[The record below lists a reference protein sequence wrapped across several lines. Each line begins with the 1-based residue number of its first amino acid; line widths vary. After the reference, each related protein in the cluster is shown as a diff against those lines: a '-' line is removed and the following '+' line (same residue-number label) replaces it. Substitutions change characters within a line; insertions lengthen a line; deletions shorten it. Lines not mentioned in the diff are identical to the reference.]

1 MEGGLARWCRRAGRV
16 EGTGARGLESRE
28 GSARRRGRPA
38 MAWMSGL
45 ALALVAGV
53 LAASPASAQTSD
65 VTLDF
70 QFPPDFEGTNVPA
83 NVDDTKEEEILF
95 QQDFITTESTT
106 LGSRE
111 ESPAVEE
118 SGQPVTTAANAV
130 SFGIDATVTKDLQ
143 LFVFPFSY
151 RITPDVKLGLAVP
164 AVHRKGDDG
173 EVYGLGDVSASLGF
187 RWGSPLKVLG
197 ITTAFLKAPTGN
209 PGEEDSGEFLPLGTG
224 SWDVALYQTFI
235 KRFGFWRGELTAG
248 YRWNTSADFH
258 ADVDFDG
265 TNETIELENGDVV
278 NVILGADREITAVPG
293 LIGSL
298 KVDVRRI
305 QEADLAINDTTQPT
319 PGSKTIVDVLPGIK
333 YFIAPGMPLHLGLR
347 LPLNN
352 TGDRNP
358 AIDFGILRTF

>member
-1 MEGGLARWCRRAGRV
+1 MEGGR
-16 EGTGARGLESRE
+16 
-28 GSARRRGRPA
+28 ARRWRRGVGVTMHGA
-38 MAWMSGL
+38 T
-45 ALALVAGV
+45 ALAFLLLAGWLGAV
-53 LAASPASAQTSD
+53 PASAQSSD

-83 NVDDTKEEEILF
+83 NVDDTKEEQILF

-118 SGQPVTTAANAV
+118 AGQPVTTAANAV
-130 SFGIDATVTKDLQ
+130 SFGVDATITQDLQ
-143 LFVFPFSY
+143 LFVFPFTY
-151 RITPDVKLGLAVP
+151 RLTPDVKLGLAVP
-164 AVHRKGDDG
+164 AVHRKGDHG
-173 EVYGLGDVSASLGF
+173 EVYGLGDVSASLGY

-197 ITTAFLKAPTGN
+197 ITTAFLKAPSGD
-209 PGEEDSGEFLPLGTG
+209 PGKEDSGEFLPLGTG

-235 KRFGFWRGELTAG
+235 KRFGFWRGEFTAG
-248 YRWNTSADFH
+248 YRWNNSADFH

-265 TNETIELENGDVV
+265 TNETIKLENGDVF
-278 NVILGADREITAVPG
+278 NVIVGADREITAVPG

-298 KVDVRRI
+298 KVDVRRL
-305 QEADLAINDTTQPT
+305 QDADLSINGTAQPT
-319 PGSKTIVDVLPGIK
+319 PGSKTIVDLLPGIK